1 METVVDLVPDGRDV
15 AVTDD
20 NKLEYVNLV
29 AAHKM
34 TNAIKEQIAAFT
46 EGFNDIVPHEII
58 SILNP
63 SELELLISGTPEI
76 DIDDLKNNTEYVGYT
91 TSAPQV
97 RWFWE
102 VVKDLSE
109 EDRARKQAVRQDFL
123 DNLTGS
129 DYCLALRGKGNYSFR
144 FYEIFSIW
152 RIPVFVDTR
161 CVLPF
166 EDRVDWRKH
175 CVWVDEK
182 DVDRVDEVV
191 AQFHADIHEDDFRA
205 LQLANRD
212 LWVEWLSPAAIYE
225 RILADALQSD
235 ASAAGS

>member
-1 METVVDLVPDGRDV
+1 MRALSRTAARLAGR
-15 AVTDD
+15 AMSSEGKKPA
-20 NKLEYVNLV
+20 KLWGGAFEVN
-29 AAHKM
+29 
-34 TNAIKEQIAAFT
+34 
-46 EGFNDIVPHEII
+46 
-58 SILNP
+58 
-63 SELELLISGTPEI
+63 
-76 DIDDLKNNTEYVGYT
+76 
-91 TSAPQV
+91 
-97 RWFWE
+97 
-102 VVKDLSE
+102 SE